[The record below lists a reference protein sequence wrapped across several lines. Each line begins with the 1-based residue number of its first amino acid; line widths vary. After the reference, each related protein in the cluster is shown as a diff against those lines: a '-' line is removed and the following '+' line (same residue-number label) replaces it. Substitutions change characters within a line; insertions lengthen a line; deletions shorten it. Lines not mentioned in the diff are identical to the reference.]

1 MRGRRFCQPHVCQ
14 AHASGNGAKRLPDS
28 VDPCKRAAN
37 EARSFSLSAIATTLP
52 PRPRRGECCRNRR
65 RLDRTECPKRIS
77 QATSERSPTPGAI
90 AEQRHTSPVRTR
102 GLHKAKDAPQKI
114 KSFGRSRRRYLDF
127 LLLIGAFGVGAVCI
141 SISRGSPE
149 SMPPSRPAV
158 SLQCADNPR
167 CAGCFSLAYGLPVP
181 KSRPINCGRSF
192 GDAIHVE
199 STPDLFFIH
208 IVDLGRAA
216 PESFWSSTVLAL
228 SSICKSRSASNMVP
242 KRANVPSLA
251 AVSVRRPGRN
261 R

>member
-127 LLLIGAFGVGAVCI
+127 LLLIGAFGD
-141 SISRGSPE
+141 
-149 SMPPSRPAV
+149 PSRRFNTDKSHPA
-158 SLQCADNPR
+158 SMRTRRKRD
-167 CAGCFSLAYGLPVP
+167 
-181 KSRPINCGRSF
+181 
-192 GDAIHVE
+192 
-199 STPDLFFIH
+199 PD
-208 IVDLGRAA
+208 R
-216 PESFWSSTVLAL
+216 
-228 SSICKSRSASNMVP
+228 
-242 KRANVPSLA
+242 
-251 AVSVRRPGRN
+251 
-261 R
+261 